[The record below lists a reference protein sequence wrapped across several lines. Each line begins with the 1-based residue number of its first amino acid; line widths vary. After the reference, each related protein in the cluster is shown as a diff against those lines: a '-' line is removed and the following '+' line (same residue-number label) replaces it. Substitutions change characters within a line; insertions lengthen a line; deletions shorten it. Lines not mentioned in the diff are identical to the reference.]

1 MSNKNHPGNSYQSIN
16 ILDLSVDDWFTPFSE
31 LVKRQSNNQAKDQ
44 EVTDGPK
51 PEQPDQE
58 QQPEA
63 ESVQETTATAR
74 QTKERVVAEVALT
87 GQPVGEGAVEP
98 SQTGQDEPR
107 AEAAKSQDVNPNE
120 SPAERL
126 ASDLAWQEQY
136 YRASD
141 KVREKILE
149 LQGFNKYG
157 ECLQSGSMSKQVLDR
172 KRIKAMNYAYS
183 ASTMVDQLYSN
194 PGWSSHELLQEELLR
209 RDIEGNSDNARLV
222 ETLDAVHDLFNI
234 ESTDI
239 DELKTV
245 AITKVALN
253 SLSVDVEDDREDSFR
268 YLDRMEHG
276 ECDSDSD
283 SGCAGV
289 IALYHLRKDLH
300 DDEPIKKVIR
310 IADSSSSAEVKKIF
324 NDTDKSDDVAD
335 YERKLG
341 LIDRMVEQVDR
352 YFDKNEAE
360 DRLFTRVL
368 LGRTKNHESNVL
380 SVWTDVRGAE
390 RRVARLSEDELR
402 QSTEEY
408 TDSDKIYS
416 VMQDWGGKNL
426 FEMADQINDK
436 DVKARERRK
445 AKSSR
450 TA

>member
-1 MSNKNHPGNSYQSIN
+1 MSNKNHPGNNYQSIN

-44 EVTDGPK
+44 EVTDGSK
-51 PEQPDQE
+51 PEQPNQE
-58 QQPEA
+58 QQLEV
-63 ESVQETTATAR
+63 ESVQETTATVR

-87 GQPVGEGAVEP
+87 GQPVGEGGAVEP

-157 ECLQSGSMSKQVLDR
+157 ECLQSGSMSKQALEQ
-172 KRIKAMNYAYS
+172 KRTKAINYANS

-209 RDIEGNSDNARLV
+209 RDIEGNSDNTRLV

-245 AITKVALN
+245 AITKVALD

-276 ECDSDSD
+276 ECDSD